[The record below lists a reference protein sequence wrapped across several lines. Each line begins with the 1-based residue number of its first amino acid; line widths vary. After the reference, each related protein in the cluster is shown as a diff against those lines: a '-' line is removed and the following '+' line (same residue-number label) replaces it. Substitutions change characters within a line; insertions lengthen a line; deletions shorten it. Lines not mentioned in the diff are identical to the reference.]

1 MIGGGKYALV
11 AMREAADDVLGKAL
25 VGMKCQH
32 SGPACASSGAFTKA
46 VWPNW
51 WSRFFSITSYCIQV

>member
-25 VGMKCQH
+25 VGMRCQH
-32 SGPACASSGAFTKA
+32 RACASMKA

-51 WSRFFSITSYCIQV
+51 WSRFFNITSYCIQV

>member
-11 AMREAADDVLGKAL
+11 AMWEAADDVLGKAL
-25 VGMKCQH
+25 VGMRCQH
-32 SGPACASSGAFTKA
+32 RACASSGAFMKA

-51 WSRFFSITSYCIQV
+51 WSRSFNITSYCIQV